1 MRGDETYI
9 YSQGKVVKDKNQSRP
24 SKKSI
29 YSLGNILIVRPVT
42 LSLKHNEQERWN
54 ELSYTVGCARFFL
67 GLPGFAYR
75 LLIWAA
81 VLCSNR
87 FPSCSFG
94 LHTWQIHIPGGGPGK
109 KERER
114 KSGRDKKKEAFQGW
128 FIMSAAVTLF
138 RYVFVVLSRA
148 DPLCLSL
155 HFHCL

>member
-1 MRGDETYI
+1 MKPTYTLKARLWRTKTRVGH
-9 YSQGKVVKDKNQSRP
+9 Q
-24 SKKSI
+24 KKRI

-54 ELSYTVGCARFFL
+54 ELSYTVGCARIFL

-94 LHTWQIHIPGGGPGK
+94 LHTWQIHIPGGGPEK
-109 KERER
+109 KRERER
-114 KSGRDKKKEAFQGW
+114 EREKEGERQKKAFQGW
-128 FIMSAAVTLF
+128 FIMSAAVTIF
-138 RYVFVVLSRA
+138 RYVFVVLSRD